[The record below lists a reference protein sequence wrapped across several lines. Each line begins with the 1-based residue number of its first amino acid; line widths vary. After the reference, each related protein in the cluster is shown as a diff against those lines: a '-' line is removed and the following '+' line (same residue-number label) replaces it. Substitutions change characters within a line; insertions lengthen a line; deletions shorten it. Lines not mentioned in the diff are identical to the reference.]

1 MVNDLKKSRIIA
13 GILDTS
19 ENNEMTCPHCGGDL
33 NITRLQPIE
42 DWSKPFQSFDTI
54 IECSNCFFETRA
66 SSCKLTGSVTDFDFK
81 NITISSWS
89 PSGSR
94 VTTELEHLMDYEEL
108 KELKT
113 GNKLVEF
120 LVVDDHVVK
129 LMK

>member
-1 MVNDLKKSRIIA
+1 
-13 GILDTS
+13 
-19 ENNEMTCPHCGGDL
+19 MTCPHCGGDL

-42 DWSKPFQSFDTI
+42 DWSKPFQSYDTI

-66 SSCKLTGSVTDFDFK
+66 SSCKLMGSVTDFDFK